1 MPYKC
6 EWKTGDVFAYRLESH
21 LAKEMN
27 IFGRYLLIQK
37 VDEAEWYP
45 KHIIPIV
52 YVKITKD
59 DKIPTTVEEFNK
71 LDFVQ
76 IGFSKYE
83 ERFWP
88 IDGVRPAEDIAE
100 KSKLKYEVD
109 EYGFLPQFRIEIVTR
124 SKREIPDKLI
134 FVNNFDR
141 ILKPDKEFVPH
152 KKINIRSVLWKDFE
166 KRIIELYFGHNLR
179 RLSIYNNSK

>member
-52 YVKITKD
+52 YVKLSKHN
-59 DKIPTTVEEFNK
+59 KIPTMIEEYNELEFI
-71 LDFVQ
+71 Q
-76 IGFSKYE
+76 TGFTKYE

-88 IDGVRPAEDIAE
+88 IDGSRIKNDIAE
-100 KSKLKYEVD
+100 KSETKYEVD
-109 EYGFLPQFRIEIVTR
+109 DYGFLPQFRIEIVTR
-124 SKREIPDKLI
+124 SKKELPPNLNYIC
-134 FVNNFDR
+134 NF
-141 ILKPDKEFVPH
+141 INAKKPEKEFIPH
-152 KKINIRSVLWKDFE
+152 SKTNIMSVSWKKFE
-166 KRIIELYFGHNLR
+166 NRLITLYCGHNLKG
-179 RLSIYNNSK
+179 LEIYKK